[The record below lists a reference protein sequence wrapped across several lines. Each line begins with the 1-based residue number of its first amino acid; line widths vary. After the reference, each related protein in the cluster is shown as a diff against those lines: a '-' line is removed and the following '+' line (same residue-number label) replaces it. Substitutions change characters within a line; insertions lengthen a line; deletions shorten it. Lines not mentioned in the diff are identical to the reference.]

1 MIQSGNTIQNGNIQA
16 FLDSAAN
23 AASYGQRQF
32 YTPPQVAQALCRPLP
47 AIRRAFVADLQFGN
61 GALAAGAG
69 AKTAI
74 GLDIDHRVRSELKPP
89 ADARWLVEEADLTHW
104 YGIAAEADLRLPF
117 ILVNPPFSLQWY
129 ADRLTALADSDLP
142 EVSALYRKFP
152 KHIDSTLATFMIAL
166 DRLTY
171 NGEGFLVCNG
181 NTARRFLGD
190 PDGNG
195 KSPVAAG
202 LMRYIWMWLE
212 IPGFLFDNQMTDF
225 PTAVLYFSRS
235 HGSSNR
241 QSTINNQQSSIT
253 PLFLRAETGD
263 PLSIERALMTP
274 EVFTAC
280 RGSRHT
286 YEHEFN
292 VHGILEKFE
301 AVTKEYGVRHKAHKP
316 TWNIMLDEKGRLR
329 THLTPFQKVS
339 KRIQRQTIENLHEL
353 NLKTPISLC
362 VTATSRTV
370 LREAAQCGIWRIQ
383 PEVSK
388 AIDEAM
394 REFEDQGAPFYPP
407 TGAQPLG
414 WVDEH
419 SSLVCRKQGIG
430 DCQPG
435 DVCPISGNVEPT
447 TWKGLKTNLAGDPED
462 LEYHGQ
468 ELLVTLTDPKG
479 VKHHFHVRKDDSLK
493 PAESENGRI
502 TAIHWHIADLLE
514 HFHIP
519 TPQDIVAI
527 HPERYQENLRILDM
541 LEARACKHMA
551 KAALPN

>member
-1 MIQSGNTIQNGNIQA
+1 MHQSGNSIQNGNIQE

-32 YTPPQVAQALCRPLP
+32 YTSPQIARALCRPLP
-47 AIRRAFVADLQFGN
+47 AIRSAFVADLQFGN

-69 AKTAI
+69 AKVALGI
-74 GLDIDHRVRSELKPP
+74 DIDHRVRSELKPP
-89 ADARWLVEEADLTHW
+89 ADAKWHVEQADLTHW
-104 YGIAAEADLRLPF
+104 YGLAAEVDLRLPF

-129 ADRLTALADSDLP
+129 GERLTALADSDIP

-152 KHIDSTLATFMIAL
+152 RHIDSTLATFMIAL

-171 NGEGFLVCNG
+171 NGEGFMVCNA
-181 NTARRFLGD
+181 NTARRFFGD
-190 PDGNG
+190 PEGTG
-195 KSPVAAG
+195 KTPVAG
-202 LMRYIWMWLE
+202 SLMRYIWMWLE
-212 IPGFLFDNQMTDF
+212 IPDMIFDNQMTDF

-235 HGSSNR
+235 HGSSR
-241 QSTINNQQSSIT
+241 VKEAAP
-253 PLFLRAETGD
+253 PLCLKAETGD
-263 PLSIERALMTP
+263 PLAIERALMVP

-280 RGSRHT
+280 RGGRHV
-286 YEHEFN
+286 YPHEFN
-292 VHGILEKFE
+292 VPGILEKF
-301 AVTKEYGVRHKAHKP
+301 AAITKEYGIRHHARKP
-316 TWNIMLDEKGRLR
+316 DWNIMLDEKGRLR
-329 THLTPFQKVS
+329 TYLTPFQKVS

-370 LREAAQCGIWRIQ
+370 LREAAQCGIWRIH

-388 AIDEAM
+388 AIDAAM
-394 REFEDQGAPFYPP
+394 REFEAQGAPFYTP

-419 SSLVCRKQGIG
+419 SSLVCRKDGIG
-430 DCQPG
+430 ACQPG
-435 DVCPISGNVEPT
+435 DVCPITCNVEPT
-447 TWKGLKTNLAGDPED
+447 TWTGLKTNLAGDPED
-462 LEYHGQ
+462 LEYHGK

-493 PAESENGRI
+493 PAEAENGRV

-519 TPQDIVAI
+519 TPQDIVTL
-527 HPERYQENLRILDM
+527 HPERYQENLRILAA
-541 LEARACKHMA
+541 LEARACQHMA
-551 KAALPN
+551 KAALSN